1 MQQDVFK
8 SLLPLTNCLL
18 SLLMLAD
25 KLSILSFVHIC
36 SFVNQKSEIKK
47 KDVQLA
53 THPFIYAGVNLIYHI
68 KLAQHKSCFYTHI
81 RYILVI
87 QRVGNSLVTSVKNKW
102 KTTIQYNKQLKSI
115 K

>member
-47 KDVQLA
+47 KMSSWL
-53 THPFIYAGVNLIYHI
+53 LIPLYMQVLI
-68 KLAQHKSCFYTHI
+68 
-81 RYILVI
+81 
-87 QRVGNSLVTSVKNKW
+87 
-102 KTTIQYNKQLKSI
+102 
-115 K
+115 

>member
-36 SFVNQKSEIKK
+36 SFVNQKSEILKK
-47 KDVQLA
+47 KMSSWL
-53 THPFIYAGVNLIYHI
+53 LIPLYMQVLI
-68 KLAQHKSCFYTHI
+68 
-81 RYILVI
+81 
-87 QRVGNSLVTSVKNKW
+87 
-102 KTTIQYNKQLKSI
+102 
-115 K
+115 

>member
-47 KDVQLA
+47 MMSSWL
-53 THPFIYAGVNLIYHI
+53 LIPLYMQALI
-68 KLAQHKSCFYTHI
+68 
-81 RYILVI
+81 
-87 QRVGNSLVTSVKNKW
+87 
-102 KTTIQYNKQLKSI
+102 
-115 K
+115 

>member
-47 KDVQLA
+47 KKMSSWL
-53 THPFIYAGVNLIYHI
+53 LIPLYMQVLI
-68 KLAQHKSCFYTHI
+68 
-81 RYILVI
+81 
-87 QRVGNSLVTSVKNKW
+87 
-102 KTTIQYNKQLKSI
+102 
-115 K
+115 

>member
-8 SLLPLTNCLL
+8 SLLPLTNCLI

-47 KDVQLA
+47 KKMSSWL
-53 THPFIYAGVNLIYHI
+53 LIPLYMQVLI
-68 KLAQHKSCFYTHI
+68 
-81 RYILVI
+81 
-87 QRVGNSLVTSVKNKW
+87 
-102 KTTIQYNKQLKSI
+102 
-115 K
+115 

>member
-18 SLLMLAD
+18 NLLMLAD

-47 KDVQLA
+47 KMMSSWL
-53 THPFIYAGVNLIYHI
+53 LIPLYMQALI
-68 KLAQHKSCFYTHI
+68 
-81 RYILVI
+81 
-87 QRVGNSLVTSVKNKW
+87 
-102 KTTIQYNKQLKSI
+102 
-115 K
+115 

>member
-47 KDVQLA
+47 MMSSRL
-53 THPFIYAGVNLIYHI
+53 LIPLYMQALI
-68 KLAQHKSCFYTHI
+68 
-81 RYILVI
+81 
-87 QRVGNSLVTSVKNKW
+87 
-102 KTTIQYNKQLKSI
+102 
-115 K
+115 

>member
-47 KDVQLA
+47 MMSSWLLIPLYMQVLIKITTPNWHNTNHV
-53 THPFIYAGVNLIYHI
+53 FIP
-68 KLAQHKSCFYTHI
+68 T
-81 RYILVI
+81 
-87 QRVGNSLVTSVKNKW
+87 
-102 KTTIQYNKQLKSI
+102 
-115 K
+115 